1 MTIQQLSVFLE
12 NKSGRL
18 LEVTKVLAEHDINMS
33 AFSIAD
39 SSDFGMLRMIV
50 DKPEAAYTA
59 LKNNNFSVNITQ
71 VVGLVVPDTAGSLY
85 NALEI
90 LKKDNIEVEYMYA
103 FSFKDNAT
111 VIIVLLTQ
119 NRQLL
124 HSKQPDFKLWISEF
138 R

>member
-18 LEVTKVLAEHDINMS
+18 LEVTKVLAENDINMS

-50 DKPEAAYTA
+50 DKPETAYTA
-59 LKNNNFSVNITQ
+59 LKNNKFSVNITP
-71 VVGLVVPDTAGSLY
+71 VVGLIVPDKAGSLC

-90 LKKDNIEVEYMYA
+90 LKEANIEVEYMYA

-111 VIIVLLTQ
+111 VIIRSADAQKTANALKAA
-119 NRQLL
+119 NFQL
-124 HSKQPDFKLWISEF
+124 IAGN
-138 R
+138 

>member
-111 VIIVLLTQ
+111 VIIRSANAEQTAAALKTAGFQ
-119 NRQLL
+119 TM
-124 HSKQPDFKLWISEF
+124 D
-138 R
+138 